1 MQKMECGDVRALAES
16 SMGAAA
22 DNADLLERIAC
33 GDAAAFVE
41 LMRRYDAL
49 VGATVRNCHLSHA
62 DAADAVQNTWMR
74 LLERSSTIRE
84 PEKLGGWLATT
95 ARRECLV
102 EIRRR
107 RHELQYDPSGMEYPC
122 LDPTPE
128 DLAIREDT
136 RRALRHATE
145 GLVGRAR
152 ELINALYSDPTVE
165 HYTDLAKHLQMP
177 IGSIGPTRARALRS
191 LRRELSEFGY
201 TMATT

>member
-1 MQKMECGDVRALAES
+1 MQKSECDEVRALAGS

-22 DNADLLERIAC
+22 GNAALLERIVC

-49 VGATVRNCHLSHA
+49 VGATVGNFHLSSA

-107 RHELQYDPSGMEYPC
+107 NHELLYEPSGMEHRCP
-122 LDPTPE
+122 DPTPE
-128 DLAIREDT
+128 DLAIREDA
-136 RRALRHATE
+136 RRAVRHATE

-152 ELINALYSDPTVE
+152 ELINALYSDAPVE
-165 HYTDLAKHLQMP
+165 HYTDLAQRLQMP
-177 IGSIGPTRARALRS
+177 IGSIGPTRARALRG
-191 LRRELSEFGY
+191 LRRELSTFGY